1 MSGVLF
7 VGSADRLWRFQ
18 LSRTRSSKV
27 ISGRHMTED
36 GTERWM
42 AQRRAI
48 EDEESMDRE
57 LQELIAKEQKKGLN

>member
-1 MSGVLF
+1 
-7 VGSADRLWRFQ
+7 
-18 LSRTRSSKV
+18 
-27 ISGRHMTED
+27 MTED